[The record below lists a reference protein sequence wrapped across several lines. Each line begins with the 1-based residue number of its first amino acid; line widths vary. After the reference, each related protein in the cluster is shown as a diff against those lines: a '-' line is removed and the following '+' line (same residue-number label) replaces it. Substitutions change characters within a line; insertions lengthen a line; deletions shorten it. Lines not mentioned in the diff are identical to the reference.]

1 MNDEDKK
8 IVDIQNY
15 NQLILNAFQ
24 SWLEKSNLSP
34 KTIKQH
40 SGNIEFFAE
49 YLCYYEPA
57 RKLDEAEENDVS
69 SFLTDWYPRKALW
82 ASESN
87 TKAYLASFK
96 KFFKYLVESKRINPE
111 IEAEVRETLKEYKE
125 EFLED

>member
-1 MNDEDKK
+1 MDEKDKK
-8 IVDIQNY
+8 IVEIQNY
-15 NQLILNAFQ
+15 NKILLDGFK
-24 SWLEKSNLSP
+24 SWLQKSNLSL

-40 SGNIEFFAE
+40 SSNIEFFAE
-49 YLCYYEPA
+49 YLYYYEQV

-87 TKAYLASFK
+87 TKSYIASFK
-96 KFFKYLVESKRINPE
+96 KFFKYLVESNRISLN

-125 EFLED
+125 EFLES